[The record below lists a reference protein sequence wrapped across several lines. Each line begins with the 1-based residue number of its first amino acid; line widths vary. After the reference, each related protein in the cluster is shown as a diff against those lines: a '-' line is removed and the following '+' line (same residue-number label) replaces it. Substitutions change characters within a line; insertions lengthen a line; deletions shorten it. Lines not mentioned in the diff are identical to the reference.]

1 MPPDPRPVVTA
12 DLPQPSAIAPRR
24 RRHRGLLLP
33 GNADRSGVRGG

>member
-1 MPPDPRPVVTA
+1 MPPDPGPVVTP

-33 GNADRSGVRGG
+33 GIVGRNGVRGG